1 MSVVVTAVVHP
12 KAGKLE
18 EALTLYAKHIDAVHA
33 EPGCELYALHTDG
46 TSIVVI
52 EKWASRADLDAHA
65 KGEVLAR
72 LGPEL
77 DALRERPA
85 DVTVLEPR
93 PAGADAVGKGAL

>member
-12 KAGKLE
+12 KPGKLE
-18 EALTLYAKHIDAVHA
+18 EALAAYARHIDAVHA

-46 TSIVVI
+46 TSIVVL
-52 EKWASRADLDAHA
+52 EKWATRAHLDAHA
-65 KGEVLAR
+65 SGAVLAK

-93 PAGADAVGKGAL
+93 PAGTDADGKGAL

>member
-12 KAGKLE
+12 KPGKLE
-18 EALTLYAKHIDAVHA
+18 EALSVYAAHIDAVHA
-33 EPGCELYALHTDG
+33 EPGCQLYALHTDS

-52 EKWASRADLDAHA
+52 EKWASQADLDAHA

-85 DVTVLEPR
+85 DITVLEPR
-93 PAGADAVGKGAL
+93 PAGSAAAGKGAL

>member
-12 KAGKLE
+12 KPGKVE
-18 EALTLYAKHIDAVHA
+18 EALAAYARHIDAVHA

-46 TSIVVI
+46 ASIVVI

-85 DVTVLEPR
+85 DVTVLEQR
-93 PAGADAVGKGAL
+93 PAGSDAAGKGSL

>member
-12 KAGKLE
+12 KPGKVE
-18 EALTLYAKHIDAVHA
+18 EVLSVYGRYVDAVHA

-46 TSIVVI
+46 TSVVVI
-52 EKWASRADLDAHA
+52 EKWATRADLDAHA
-65 KGEVLAR
+65 KGAVLDR

-85 DVTVLEPR
+85 DITVLEPR
-93 PAGADAVGKGAL
+93 PAGDAKGAL

>member
-12 KAGKLE
+12 KEGKLE
-18 EALTLYAKHIDAVHA
+18 EALAVYARFVDAVHA

-65 KGEVLAR
+65 KGDVLAR

-77 DALRERPA
+77 DTLRERPA
-85 DVTVLEPR
+85 DITVLEQR
-93 PAGADAVGKGAL
+93 PAGVDAAGKGAL

>member
-18 EALTLYAKHIDAVHA
+18 EVLAVYGKYVDAVHA

-46 TSIVVI
+46 TSVVVI
-52 EKWASRADLDAHA
+52 EKWASRAALDAHA
-65 KGEVLAR
+65 KGEALAQ

-85 DVTVLEPR
+85 EITVLEQR
-93 PAGADAVGKGAL
+93 PAGADAAGKGSL